1 MRSGVV
7 RGVFVGRRLLFGGGV
22 VKDGV
27 VNAAPR
33 VSLLRPHCSVQAT
46 VESARLLVPRLLEP
60 LRALLRFPATFGARG
75 SPMANKNADR
85 GPPLCLLSCA
95 PLLEN

>member
-46 VESARLLVPRLLEP
+46 VESARLLVPRLLEASESF
-60 LRALLRFPATFGARG
+60 ALLSSNIW
-75 SPMANKNADR
+75 SPRVSNGKQKR
-85 GPPLCLLSCA
+85 
-95 PLLEN
+95 